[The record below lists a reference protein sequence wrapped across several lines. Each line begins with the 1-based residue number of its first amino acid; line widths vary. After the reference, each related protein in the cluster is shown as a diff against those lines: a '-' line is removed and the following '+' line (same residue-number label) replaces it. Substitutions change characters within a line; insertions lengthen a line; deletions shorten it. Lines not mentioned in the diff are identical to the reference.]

1 MSLIDEIGRFQ
12 MIGYLRAVI
21 GKAKPRHFI
30 LGKSSHPLPSINTPT
45 A

>member
-12 MIGYLRAVI
+12 MVGFLRAVI
-21 GKAKPRHFI
+21 GKTKPRHFI
-30 LGKSSHPLPSINTPT
+30 WGKSSHPLPANNTPT